1 LVERAPKNGAMQ
13 LISDQYGKK
22 VNDIGRYRAPD
33 LVSKQSCWTEV
44 LVESG
49 IHLLE
54 PEELKT
60 H

>member
-1 LVERAPKNGAMQ
+1 MQ

-44 LVESG
+44 LVKSG